1 MVCVPSGGAFWRKT
15 NAMIIVLAGEKA
27 TVAKRRPEG
36 GSFSHWTRIF
46 GTVRSQKSGLRL
58 IRPPLRAAVPIV
70 ETEGHEQHGSSGPH
84 AERVSGPDELRRH
97 RRCRRHPERAVAR
110 QGQQHDRQRSGQR
123 LERRQG
129 GRHDRGERR
138 DGVRRRPTA
147 STAAAQFNQAVSRP
161 YRRREERPR
170 GRSSLAVRFK
180 LSKYLLAARPSTR
193 RSTPTDVSTDSPAS
207 PASSA
212 LLKTLL
218 KPAAPRSSPRC

>member
-1 MVCVPSGGAFWRKT
+1 VVCVPSGGAFWRKT

-97 RRCRRHPERAVAR
+97 RRCRRAVWSTSRAAAR
-110 QGQQHDRQRSGQR
+110 RSAR
-123 LERRQG
+123 PWRAA
-129 GRHDRGERR
+129 GRCSSP
-138 DGVRRRPTA
+138 PTA